1 MGSKISEILLQ
12 RLRASPGRRRL
23 LLTEGFEARTI
34 QAATEIAA
42 LNVADVEL
50 LVPTPRSLPGVRT
63 VLTAEHPSLSRFA
76 EQLAQRRAHK
86 GMTFAEATELLKN
99 PLYLGAAMLQ
109 AGEADAA
116 VSGAH
121 NTTADVIRAGIYTL
135 DRAPDIKTI
144 SSLFLMTLPDGRTL
158 TYADCGVVAY
168 PSVNEL
174 TDIAMA
180 AAQAH
185 ATLLQEPARVGFLS
199 FSTLGSATH
208 ERIQLVR
215 DAVAQFRQRAP
226 GIPVEGEIQFDAA
239 FVPEVAKRKCPDSRV
254 AGQVNV
260 FIFPNLDAGN
270 IAYKITERIGGA
282 TALGPILQGFSRP
295 WLDLSRGCS
304 VADIVGV
311 ALVGLASVTPRVSTA
326 RSAHKGS
333 ADHDLS

>member
-1 MGSKISEILLQ
+1 MLAGK
-12 RLRASPGRRRL
+12 GRERNGRPVAVFHL
-23 LLTEGFEARTI
+23 V
-34 QAATEIAA
+34 AA
-42 LNVADVEL
+42 DK
-50 LVPTPRSLPGVRT
+50 P
-63 VLTAEHPSLSRFA
+63 AEHRLAGDADEQRPS
-76 EQLAQRRAHK
+76 AH
-86 GMTFAEATELLKN
+86 
-99 PLYLGAAMLQ
+99 
-109 AGEADAA
+109 
-116 VSGAH
+116 
-121 NTTADVIRAGIYTL
+121 
-135 DRAPDIKTI
+135 
-144 SSLFLMTLPDGRTL
+144 
-158 TYADCGVVAY
+158 
-168 PSVNEL
+168 
-174 TDIAMA
+174 
-180 AAQAH
+180 
-185 ATLLQEPARVGFLS
+185 
-199 FSTLGSATH
+199 
-208 ERIQLVR
+208 
-215 DAVAQFRQRAP
+215 AQFRQRAP